1 MRLTVLVATACLAA
15 IPAFARTVDSP
26 SEQKADLVRISAAL
40 NAIHSMQGG
49 FVQIGPNGDVDQGT
63 IYLDKPG
70 RVRFEYD
77 PPNPMLIVSDGRTIT
92 VKNRKLNTTDRYP
105 LFGTPLHFILND
117 DVDLRNNNRIVDVR
131 REDDNLIVDVKTN
144 AAAWRA
150 NVSIV
155 FSGAN
160 LELRQWTVVDA
171 QGLSTT
177 VALREAKRVDSLPD
191 SLFKPQDIAP
201 PVRKTQ
207 D

>member
-1 MRLTVLVATACLAA
+1 MVDETREGLTRPRAYDDVGPVVAPCRRQVHDREPRARDLA
-15 IPAFARTVDSP
+15 
-26 SEQKADLVRISAAL
+26 
-40 NAIHSMQGG
+40 
-49 FVQIGPNGDVDQGT
+49 DVVHGQR
-63 IYLDKPG
+63 
-70 RVRFEYD
+70 RVRALHGVGADGEGHVD
-77 PPNPMLIVSDGRTIT
+77 AIVDDQARAVIARELCISSDGRTIT

-131 REDDNLIVDVKTN
+131 REDDNVIVDVETN

-155 FSGAN
+155 FSGAA

-177 VALREAKRVDSLPD
+177 VALRDVKR
-191 SLFKPQDIAP
+191 
-201 PVRKTQ
+201 
-207 D
+207 